1 MFVSRSERK
10 PVQLSSVALAGLMF
24 FLALVASKSLVA
36 LFLFNEHQLTE
47 PVRSNPKRAWRS
59 GQVLFKTEAE
69 AWEAATVMGA
79 VTRAQQVNL
88 GNHDDY
94 GFKGI
99 TPKNMVG
106 EHKSHCE

>member
-10 PVQLSSVALAGLMF
+10 PVQLSSVALAGLI
-24 FLALVASKSLVA
+24 FLSFGGIQVTGR
-36 LFLFNEHQLTE
+36 FILFNEHQLTE